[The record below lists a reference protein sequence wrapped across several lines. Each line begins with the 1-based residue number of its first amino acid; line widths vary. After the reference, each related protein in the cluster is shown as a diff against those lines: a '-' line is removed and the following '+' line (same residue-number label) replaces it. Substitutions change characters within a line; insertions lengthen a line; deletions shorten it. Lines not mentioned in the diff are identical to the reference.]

1 MEYQSPFQLYKS
13 NKSEFL
19 NKLCSVCLCTLFYPE
34 NQENNKFISC
44 SRLNCY
50 HMFHNDCIHK
60 IMNYNHFNCP
70 ECRIPIEK
78 ITNLDKSLEIT
89 IRDDAFD
96 NGNVDPILT
105 EEFKHSVL
113 KIEDYP
119 YHKIV
124 FERWRNERIN
134 VELDK

>member
-96 NGNVDPILT
+96 NGNIDPILT
-105 EEFKHSVL
+105 E
-113 KIEDYP
+113 
-119 YHKIV
+119 V
-124 FERWRNERIN
+124 F
-134 VELDK
+134 